1 MVCSVRLIWME
12 FCLNI
17 GHGAPKRLNLPV
29 FFNVAA
35 SNLLPEHAQTGRP
48 RQCYQAISEAVL
60 ISVHWE
66 KKSQVLS
73 SIRKIIAFTNQHE
86 SGPLNPG
93 LKWVANMA

>member
-17 GHGAPKRLNLPV
+17 GRGSPKRLNLPV

-35 SNLLPEHAQTGRP
+35 SNLLSEHAQTDRP
-48 RQCYQAISEAVL
+48 RQRYQATSEAVL
-60 ISVHWE
+60 ISVYWE

-73 SIRKIIAFTNQHE
+73 SIRKIIAFTNQRE